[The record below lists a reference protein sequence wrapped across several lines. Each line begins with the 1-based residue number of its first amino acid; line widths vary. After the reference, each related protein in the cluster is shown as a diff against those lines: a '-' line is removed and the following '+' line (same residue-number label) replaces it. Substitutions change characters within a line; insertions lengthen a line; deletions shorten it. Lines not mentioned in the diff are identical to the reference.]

1 MSAYVLLDDAS
12 PPQGFL
18 VALATAG
25 AVTIALLFLSYWPSY
40 SYLVRGGQSPL
51 LYYMLPGLVAL
62 PLAFLQPRSVSRLL
76 AEPTVWWFV
85 AFVIVGMGWLLLAQD
100 FPNEAG
106 QQWRRR
112 VLACYF
118 FLTLLL
124 ICTVGRLTLVA
135 FAIAACLVLAAI
147 LNWFDVLYPSVL
159 VPVGFIGANPGRGA
173 GLFINANGAA
183 AFILMG
189 TIAVLPFTPMR
200 VRALLLLLAVIAVA
214 PTFSRFGWIFA
225 ALLIVMTIALKL
237 LDRRQVLIILVSVPL
252 LLSAAGVYYELML
265 RTGDQNILAR
275 LAWFQTLGEQQD
287 FSVRERAFVAQR
299 AWERFLDS
307 PLYGHGIGVTLSRG
321 ARVGTHNIYVLL
333 MAEQGLVGLAL
344 YLSLIAILVRKGWQL
359 TRNAIDAHA
368 RDVGVTMIV
377 YAVFLITNGFVNH
390 NVLDDAHSIF
400 IFAFIVAAGIRIAR
414 SEHGAER
421 EGGW

>member
-1 MSAYVLLDDAS
+1 MSAHVLLDDAS
-12 PPQGFL
+12 ATQGLMAAF
-18 VALATAG
+18 ATAA

-51 LYYMLPGLVAL
+51 VYYMLPGLVAL
-62 PLAFLQPRSVSRLL
+62 PLAFLQPKSVSALL
-76 AEPTVWWFV
+76 SEPTVWWFV
-85 AFVIVGMGWLLLAQD
+85 AFVMLGMGWLLLAQD

-118 FLTLLL
+118 FFTLLL
-124 ICTVGRLTLVA
+124 ICTVSRMRLVA
-135 FAIAACLVLAAI
+135 LAIAACLVLAAI
-147 LNWFDVLYPSVL
+147 LNWYDVLYPSVL

-183 AFILMG
+183 AFVVMA
-189 TIAVLPFTPMR
+189 TVAVLPFTPMR
-200 VRALLLLLAVIAVA
+200 LRALLLLLSVIAVA

-225 ALLIVMTIALKL
+225 ALLIVTAIALKL
-237 LDRRQVLIILVSVPL
+237 LDRRQVLIIVISVPL
-252 LLSAAGVYYELML
+252 LLSAAGVCYELML

-307 PLYGHGIGVTLSRG
+307 PLYGHGLGVTLSRG
-321 ARVGTHNIYVLL
+321 ARVGTHNVYVAL

-344 YLSLIAILVRKGWQL
+344 YLALIGILIRKGWQL
-359 TRNAIDAHA
+359 AGRAIDTHA
-368 RDVGVTMIV
+368 RDVGMTMIL

-400 IFAFIVAAGIRIAR
+400 IFAFIVAARLRIAR
-414 SEHGAER
+414 TPALRR
-421 EGGW
+421 EGTW